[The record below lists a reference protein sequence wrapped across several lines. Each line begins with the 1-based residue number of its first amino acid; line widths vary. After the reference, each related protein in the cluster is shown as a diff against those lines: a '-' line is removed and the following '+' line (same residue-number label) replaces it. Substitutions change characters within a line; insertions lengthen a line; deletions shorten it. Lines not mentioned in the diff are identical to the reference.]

1 MVKVKAA
8 GTSECER
15 KRTLQFHKNHARR
28 FALEITARDEGS
40 GLVTAAL
47 CLFCKHFGREEKL
60 GRKRKSTTNFKYFKH
75 SFRTDQYMQHHLSQ
89 HPTQW
94 ARYEAASEDEKRFF
108 FPATAP
114 TPATIVADA
123 PSRGG
128 AVASTGSA
136 AAAAVVSPTGVNAA
150 VSAAVAGL
158 REAAA
163 AMTSV
168 GSGYYQQDQTSSTWV
183 IKREIAA
190 LVTTQAWSLR
200 AIGQCDL
207 VSSGDDQTA
216 AGTKSE
222 EPKSSSS
229 AANNAA
235 VEQASSY
242 RVHIYNRAKMDMA
255 VEFMSSGL
263 SPRQIA
269 HCVSAA
275 VKYMPMRMLDPCS
288 ELQALEFT
296 QLAVAASWNALAAQL
311 TRGWGFS
318 LVMHRAAMPS
328 SLLQGSMLD
337 IQLRVIVNNAART
350 FHLVAFPMIEQQS
363 DEVVYQ
369 SFARVISAIFPGWR
383 HALLS
388 ISYEGL
394 IPLNAECD
402 CVLKLMARIQEDVS
416 TAIPA
421 PAKALY
427 RTWCLGLPL
436 HLAMQGLYQTLL
448 GGNFLS
454 TLASLTAYIRHQDT
468 LVQEM
473 GHPPSSTGC
482 HEWLAIGKDTKWIND
497 KRVRLRKHLEE
508 ESSLA
513 IAPDE
518 SWWVCFFV
526 VHWIATRVNET
537 VKKLLSK
544 QQSMTLQLEVI
555 EELTTE
561 VMTAFH
567 VEGPFESTEALQAFQ
582 ANAKGAHYISHNG
595 RFAISESWM
604 HDFIGDLGV
613 FVSIIV
619 ARIEAPAYIAVVEN
633 MALCVVNWIEALV
646 VLRPKAP
653 ASKSPADDVSM
664 DTAEDSSSL
673 PPVLPCDLAQCNG
686 KDFAAL
692 LSRHHFQLRS
702 FFSDE
707 QVDEIDQQHQALR
720 QAFAREKPLKEV
732 LTSCDAQTPFES
744 AWKVTDSRFKALHS
758 FAAGLATIL
767 PGAPSSVS
775 TDVGYAIGSAA
786 GSVLPLPLTDLV
798 LEGALHGR
806 QFQELDRVTELSTST
821 SLV

>member
-28 FALEITARDEGS
+28 FALEVTARDEGS

-114 TPATIVADA
+114 TPTIVADG
-123 PSRGG
+123 PSSIGAG
-128 AVASTGSA
+128 AVA
-136 AAAAVVSPTGVNAA
+136 VSPVAA
-150 VSAAVAGL
+150 SAAVAGL

-168 GSGYYQQDQTSSTWV
+168 SGGYYQQDQASSTWE

-190 LVTTQAWSLR
+190 LVTAQTWRLR
-200 AIGQCDL
+200 AIGQCEPM
-207 VSSGDDQTA
+207 SSGEEHA
-216 AGTKSE
+216 AAKSQD
-222 EPKSSSS
+222 PKSSSVTTE
-229 AANNAA
+229 NI
-235 VEQASSY
+235 

-275 VKYMPMRMLDPCS
+275 VKYMPMRVFDPCS

-296 QLAVAASWNALAAQL
+296 QLVIAASWNVLAKL
-311 TRGWGFS
+311 LSRGWGFS
-318 LVMHRAAMPS
+318 LVMHRVAMPS

-337 IQLRVIVNNAART
+337 IRLRVIMNDAART

-363 DEVVYQ
+363 DEIVYQ
-369 SFARVISAIFPGWR
+369 TFVDVISAISQNWR
-383 HALLS
+383 QTLLS
-388 ISYEGL
+388 IGYEGT
-394 IPLNAECD
+394 IPPNAERD
-402 CVLKLMARIQEDVS
+402 CVIKVMKRIKEEVRTVAGS
-416 TAIPA
+416 TPA
-421 PAKALY
+421 PGKTLY
-427 RTWCLGLPL
+427 CTWCLGLPL
-436 HLAMQGLYQTLL
+436 HMAMQGLYRTLL
-448 GGNFLS
+448 GGSFLS

-473 GHPPSSTGC
+473 GHPPSSSGC
-482 HEWLAIGKDTKWIND
+482 QEWLAIGKDTKWIND

-508 ESSLA
+508 ESPLT

-518 SWWVCFFV
+518 PWWVCFFV
-526 VHWIATRVNET
+526 VHWIATRANET

-544 QQSMTLQLEVI
+544 QQSMSLQLEVI
-555 EELTTE
+555 DELTAD

-567 VEGPFESTEALQAFQ
+567 IEGPFESPEALQAFQ
-582 ANAKGAHYISHNG
+582 ANAKGAQYISHSG
-595 RFAISESWM
+595 RFAISKSWM
-604 HDFIGDLGV
+604 QDFIGDLGV

-619 ARIEAPAYIAVVEN
+619 ARIESSAYIAVVEN

-646 VLRPKAP
+646 VIRPKTP
-653 ASKSPADDVSM
+653 ASKEPAATSDDVLMPS
-664 DTAEDSSSL
+664 AEESNVL

-686 KDFAAL
+686 KDFATL
-692 LSRHHFQLRS
+692 LSRHHSQLRS
-702 FFSDE
+702 FFSEE
-707 QVDEIDQQHQALR
+707 QVDSIDQEHQALR
-720 QAFAREKPLKEV
+720 QAFAREKPLKEA
-732 LTSCDAQTPFES
+732 LSSCDAQTPFES
-744 AWKVTDSRFKALHS
+744 AWKLTDGRFKSLHR
-758 FAAGLATIL
+758 FAVGLATIL

-775 TDVGYAIGSAA
+775 TDMGYAIGSIA

-798 LEGALHGR
+798 LEGVLHGR
-806 QFQELDRVTELSTST
+806 QFQELDRVMEIST

>member
-40 GLVTAAL
+40 GLVTSAL

-89 HPTQW
+89 HPNQW

-114 TPATIVADA
+114 TASAIVADA

-128 AVASTGSA
+128 ASASAGA
-136 AAAAVVSPTGVNAA
+136 AAAMAAPTGASAA
-150 VSAAVAGL
+150 VSAAAAGL

-168 GSGYYQQDQTSSTWV
+168 SSGYYQQDQTSNTWE
-183 IKREIAA
+183 IKRKIAA
-190 LVTTQAWSLR
+190 LVTAQAWSLR
-200 AIGQCDL
+200 AIGQCEL
-207 VSSGDDQTA
+207 MSSGENPTA
-216 AGTKSE
+216 TAKPE
-222 EPKSSSS
+222 EPKSSLTAVS
-229 AANNAA
+229 A
-235 VEQASSY
+235 VEQASY

-269 HCVSAA
+269 HCVSGA
-275 VKYMPMRMLDPCS
+275 VKYMPMRVFDPCS

-296 QLAVAASWNALAAQL
+296 QLAIVASWNALAAQL

-318 LVMHRAAMPS
+318 LVMHRATMPS

-337 IQLRVIVNNAART
+337 IQLRVILNDAART

-369 SFARVISAIFPGWR
+369 TFARVISAIFPGWR

-388 ISYEGL
+388 IGYEGM
-394 IPLNAECD
+394 IPPNAECD
-402 CVLKLMARIQEDVS
+402 CVLKLMARIEEDVS
-416 TAIPA
+416 TATPA
-421 PAKALY
+421 PAKALH
-427 RTWCLGLPL
+427 RTWSLGLPL
-436 HLAMQGLYQTLL
+436 HLAMQGLYQMLQ

-454 TLASLTAYIRHQDT
+454 MLASLTAYIRHQDT

-473 GHPPSSTGC
+473 GHPPSSSGC

-508 ESSLA
+508 ENTMA

-518 SWWVCFFV
+518 PWWVCFFV

-544 QQSMTLQLEVI
+544 QQSMSLQLEVI

-561 VMTAFH
+561 VMSAFH
-567 VEGPFESTEALQAFQ
+567 VEGPFESAEALQAFQ
-582 ANAKGAHYISHNG
+582 ANAKGAQYISHNG

-619 ARIEAPAYIAVVEN
+619 ARIEAPAYITVVEN
-633 MALCVVNWIEALV
+633 MALCAVNWIEALV
-646 VLRPKAP
+646 ALRPKTP
-653 ASKSPADDVSM
+653 VSKEPADDVPM
-664 DTAEDSSSL
+664 QMTEDSGAL

-702 FFSDE
+702 FFSEE
-707 QVDEIDQQHQALR
+707 QVDGIDQQHQALR
-720 QAFAREKPLKEV
+720 QAFAREKPLKEA
-732 LTSCDAQTPFES
+732 LASCDAQTPFES
-744 AWKVTDSRFKALHS
+744 AWKLTDGRFKALHS

-767 PGAPSSVS
+767 PGVPSSVS

-806 QFQELDRVTELSTST
+806 QFQELDRVTEISTST